1 MDITFTLFTSDSKVT
16 GYSMTMK
23 ADQEGA
29 IVSVDASMKGKEL
42 AMTMEMSTPA
52 VIDEASGVSIPGFTY
67 TVTMDGTY
75 PPPAPSPR
83 PSPRRRRRGGPDGAA
98 DR

>member
-1 MDITFTLFTSDSKVT
+1 
-16 GYSMTMK
+16 
-23 ADQEGA
+23 
-29 IVSVDASMKGKEL
+29 MKGKEL

-75 PPPAPSPR
+75 SASSTQPQTQPPA
-83 PSPRRRRRGGPDGAA
+83 GA
-98 DR
+98 DVVDLMEQLTVEMDPVSV